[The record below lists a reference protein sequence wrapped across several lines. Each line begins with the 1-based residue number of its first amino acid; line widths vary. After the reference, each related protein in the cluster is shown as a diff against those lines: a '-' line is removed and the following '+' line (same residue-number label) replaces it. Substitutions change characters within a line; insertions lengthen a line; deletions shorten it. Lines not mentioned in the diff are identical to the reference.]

1 MDLKDRAI
9 ANLIEKSEA
18 LVAAVGAEADEKEEL
33 SNKHSLATSLAKLFK
48 AKMDN
53 CKECSKILAQ
63 VTECPSC
70 RKEFVEFKF
79 QCNHYLC
86 SDCRFKLMEK
96 DGITIG
102 SCPTCN
108 IKIRPYFYFSNHIFK
123 FQQNAVI
130 KCF

>member
-9 ANLIEKSEA
+9 TNLIEKSEA
-18 LVAAVGAEADEKEEL
+18 LVAVVGAEADEKEEL
-33 SNKHSLATSLAKLFK
+33 SNKHSFATSLAKLFN

-53 CKECSKILAQ
+53 CKECSKILSQ

-86 SDCRFKLMEK
+86 LDCTFKLIEK
-96 DGITIG
+96 EGVTIG
-102 SCPTCN
+102 SWTTCN
-108 IKIRPYFYFSNHIFK
+108 IKISTVFLL
-123 FQQNAVI
+123 Q
-130 KCF
+130 